1 MSDNKRNKL
10 IYILAAFSLMLILG
24 FVLIGINS
32 NNFDYFIS
40 RRVPKVA
47 AIIIT
52 GVAIAFSSTVFQT
65 ITNSRILT
73 PSVLGL
79 DSLYLLVQTLIIFT
93 FGSSET
99 VVINKNVNFAVSV
112 LFMLIFSSILY
123 KAIFRKEKNNLIT
136 LLLVG
141 MIFGTLFQSLSSF
154 MQVVIDPNEFLHI
167 QGKMFASFNS
177 VNTKILGVSFVIV
190 LLIVIYTYRK
200 SNVLDVISLGREQS
214 VNLGISHHKILT
226 YMLLFVSLLVSVS
239 TALVGPIT
247 FLGLIAANVSREM
260 LKTYKHKY
268 LLAGSALISIIALV
282 GGQLLAERILNFST
296 PISIIINFIGG
307 IYFIQ
312 LLLKENTV

>member
-1 MSDNKRNKL
+1 
-10 IYILAAFSLMLILG
+10 
-24 FVLIGINS
+24 
-32 NNFDYFIS
+32 
-40 RRVPKVA
+40 
-47 AIIIT
+47 
-52 GVAIAFSSTVFQT
+52 
-65 ITNSRILT
+65 
-73 PSVLGL
+73 
-79 DSLYLLVQTLIIFT
+79 
-93 FGSSET
+93 
-99 VVINKNVNFAVSV
+99 
-112 LFMLIFSSILY
+112 
-123 KAIFRKEKNNLIT
+123 
-136 LLLVG
+136 
-141 MIFGTLFQSLSSF
+141 

-177 VNTKILGVSFVIV
+177 VNTKILGVSSVIV

-214 VNLGISHHKILT
+214 VSLGISHHRILT
-226 YMLLFVSLLVSVS
+226 YMLLSVSLLVSVS

-268 LLAGSALISIIALV
+268 LLVGSSLISIIALV

>member
-1 MSDNKRNKL
+1 MPDNRRNKL

-79 DSLYLLVQTLIIFT
+79 DSLYLLVQTLIIFV
-93 FGSSET
+93 FGSSGT
-99 VVINKNVNFAVSV
+99 VASNKNANFAVSV

-177 VNTKILGVSFVIV
+177 VNTKILEVSFVIV

-214 VNLGISHHKILT
+214 VNLGINHHKILT
-226 YMLLFVSLLVSVS
+226 SMLLSVSLLVSIS

-260 LKTYKHKY
+260 FKTYKHKY

-296 PISIIINFIGG
+296 PISIIINFTGG

>member
-10 IYILAAFSLMLILG
+10 LYILAVFSLMLILG

-79 DSLYLLVQTLIIFT
+79 DSLYLLVQTLIIFA
-93 FGSSET
+93 FGSSGT
-99 VVINKNVNFAVSV
+99 VASNKNANFAVSV
-112 LFMLIFSSILY
+112 LLMLIFSSILY
-123 KAIFRKEKNNLIT
+123 KAIFRKEKSNLIT

-190 LLIVIYTYRK
+190 LLIVIYAYRK

-226 YMLLFVSLLVSVS
+226 SMLLSVSLLVSVS

-312 LLLKENTV
+312 LLLKEDTV